1 MALSDAEAILRRR
14 PVQRLGSNTNS
25 SAISDLRRWRVT
37 GECQLTDRDVD
48 SFRFVLLTTLGASR
62 ILVLVHLTLR
72 LRPRCLLDR
81 DTGARLVD
89 LGFRSLLPVVSNKG
103 WMELD
108 LRSGLGLL
116 FPEEV
121 VVVVV
126 DLDFRRAFSE
136 SDCVNFDFRRRLWRW
151 GAVVVVVVIAFDFSR
166 C

>member
-1 MALSDAEAILRRR
+1 
-14 PVQRLGSNTNS
+14 
-25 SAISDLRRWRVT
+25 
-37 GECQLTDRDVD
+37 
-48 SFRFVLLTTLGASR
+48 
-62 ILVLVHLTLR
+62 
-72 LRPRCLLDR
+72 
-81 DTGARLVD
+81 
-89 LGFRSLLPVVSNKG
+89 
-103 WMELD
+103 MELD

-116 FPEEV
+116 FPEEVV